1 MISRYEVSLNN
12 LQMSEIDSSLLVLDV
27 NYADPSYSIDSTKVG
42 GRDGAVILNETKES
56 ANVTISFEL
65 HIYSIAERQR
75 VCQLVNA
82 WAKDGGVLRINDRP
96 AQRLHCKC
104 SRLASVASAKN
115 WTDPLTIVFSGF
127 QPPYWEDDT
136 ATEIELSGT
145 NESALGAVPGNGK
158 EAYVSCIVIPEDT
171 LTHLTLK
178 AGASIFELTGLSIP
192 AGETVSVDYQEGV
205 LRIRHGNSSILGS
218 RTGSSSDDLKV
229 PCGQESTF
237 AVIADVAVDATFSV
251 RGCWT

>member
-1 MISRYEVSLNN
+1 MISRYQVSLNGSD
-12 LQMSEIDSSLLVLDV
+12 MSSINPNLLVLDV
-27 NYADPSYSIDSTKVG
+27 NYGDPSYTIESTTVG
-42 GRDGAVILNETKES
+42 GRDGAVVLNESKEAAS
-56 ANVTISFEL
+56 VTVTFEL
-65 HIYSIAERQR
+65 HIYSVAERQR
-75 VCQLVNA
+75 VCQLVNT
-82 WAKDGGVLRINDRP
+82 WAKNGGILRINDRNG
-96 AQRLHCKC
+96 QRLNCKC

-115 WTDPLTIVFSGF
+115 WTDPLTVAFSGF

-158 EAYVSCIVIPEDT
+158 DAYVSCTAIPEAT

-178 AGASIFELTGLSIP
+178 AGASIFELTGLSVP

-218 RTGSSSDDLKV
+218 RTGGSSDDLKV